1 MRLNEID
8 GHYNPSFFNM
18 VLETNEDI
26 SGAINKYTATF
37 VHEFIHY
44 IQDIILP
51 YNIRMNLSKLRW
63 FSNMRQSALSNGYII
78 RPFNDWYSDSKTTLL
93 QYNMTMGEYLVIQ
106 DLLTEHGNWKM
117 QFRFLKKHLVLTLRI
132 Q

>member
-106 DLLTEHGNWKM
+106 DLLTEHVNWKM

>member
-1 MRLNEID
+1 MRLNAID

-44 IQDIILP
+44 IQDIILH
-51 YNIRMNLSKLRW
+51 YNIRMNLSRLRW

-93 QYNMTMGEYLVIQ
+93 QFNMTMGEYLVIQ
-106 DLLTEHGNWKM
+106 GLLIKHGNWKM
-117 QFRFLKKHLVLTLRI
+117 QFRFPKKHLVLTFRI